1 MKVLLVEDNKD
12 IAANVADFLE
22 PMDYVLD
29 FAADG
34 NEGLRLADE
43 NEFDVI
49 ILDVMLPGID
59 GFTLCRKL
67 REELKINTPVL
78 MLTARDQLEDKL
90 TGFDAGADDYLVKP
104 FSVKELDARLKALGK
119 RVSNREDSGILC
131 VADLCFD
138 RSTMTATR
146 SGQALELNPTQRK
159 ILEFLLRNTH
169 RVVAREELERLIWN
183 DDPPDKDVL
192 RAHIYS
198 LRNIIDKP
206 FEVRL
211 LHTIHGTGYRL
222 SEG

>member
-119 RVSNREDSGILC
+119 RVSNREDSDILC

-169 RVVAREELERLIWN
+169 RVVAREELERLIWK

>member
-1 MKVLLVEDNKD
+1 MKVLLVEDNRD

-34 NEGLRLADE
+34 NEGLRLAGE

-90 TGFDAGADDYLVKP
+90 TGFGAGADDYLVKP

-119 RVSNREDSGILC
+119 RVSNREDNDTLC

-138 RSTMTATR
+138 RGTMTATR

-159 ILEFLLRNTH
+159 ILEFLLQNTH

-211 LHTIHGTGYRL
+211 LHTIHGAGYRL

>member
-1 MKVLLVEDNKD
+1 MKVLLVEDNRD

-22 PMDYVLD
+22 PMNYVLD

-34 NEGLRLADE
+34 NEGLRLAGE
-43 NEFDVI
+43 NDFDVI

-59 GFTLCRKL
+59 GFTLCQKL

-119 RVSNREDSGILC
+119 RSSSNSGDSALC
-131 VADLCFD
+131 VADLCYD
-138 RSTMTATR
+138 PATLTATR

-159 ILEFLLRNTH
+159 ILEFLLRNSH
-169 RVVAREELERLIWN
+169 RVVAREELEHVVWN

-198 LRNIIDKP
+198 LRNTIDKP
-206 FEVRL
+206 FDIRL
-211 LHTIHGTGYRL
+211 LHTVHGAGYRL
-222 SEG
+222 SES